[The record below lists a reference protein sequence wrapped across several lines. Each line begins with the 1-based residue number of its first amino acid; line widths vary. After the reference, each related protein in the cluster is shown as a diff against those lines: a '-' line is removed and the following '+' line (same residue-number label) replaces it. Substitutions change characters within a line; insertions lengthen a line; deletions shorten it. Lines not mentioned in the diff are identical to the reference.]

1 MSSSDSSF
9 TSSFFSSAAGAAA
22 AAAPP
27 AGAAAATGAAPPPT
41 NKFQYNKCI
50 SPSPKVILFFLES
63 PKVIRAQCKVSQAY
77 HESAHGNIS
86 SFH

>member
-50 SPSPKVILFFLES
+50 SPFKIELEFLMDKFMTTKAKGDNFNTIH
-63 PKVIRAQCKVSQAY
+63 PIPV
-77 HESAHGNIS
+77 
-86 SFH
+86 